1 MMMKHVEKWS
11 ALEGSWYDGCFEGRN
26 DRRGDKTGETRREN
40 SMEALTSNRKNK
52 KSIVEWSGGVREFVE
67 EGKNRAICPPGVN
80 GYRTC
85 NNRR

>member
-1 MMMKHVEKWS
+1 
-11 ALEGSWYDGCFEGRN
+11 
-26 DRRGDKTGETRREN
+26 
-40 SMEALTSNRKNK
+40 MEALTTNRQNK